1 MVKLVR
7 FVGLIIQ
14 SILIEFLHVLGLV
27 AFLIAAALGYFR
39 LPSWLVPIVG
49 IVCGIIADK
58 FIDQSEIAGLL
69 EKAASANQRGGFLVI
84 VYIVIVAV
92 GYVVGAYARQ
102 KLHRRKT
109 AQAAPTP
116 APKPNPATKP
126 NPAPKPQQKRNRGGS
141 SKG

>member
-7 FVGLIIQ
+7 FVGLIIE
-14 SILIEFLHVLGLV
+14 SILIEFMHVFGLV
-27 AFLIAAALGYFR
+27 AFLLAAALGFFR
-39 LPSWLVPIVG
+39 APSWLVPIVG
-49 IVCGIIADK
+49 IVCGVIADK
-58 FIDQSEIAGLL
+58 YVDQTEVVGIL
-69 EKAASANQRGGFLVI
+69 EKAASANMRGGFLVI

-92 GYVVGAYARQ
+92 GYVIGAYSRQ
-102 KLHRRKT
+102 ALHRRKT

-126 NPAPKPQQKRNRGGS
+126 PQKRNRGGS

>member
-14 SILIEFLHVLGLV
+14 SILIEFLHVFGLV

-49 IVCGIIADK
+49 IICGIFADK
-58 FIDQSEIAGLL
+58 FIDQREVIALL
-69 EKAASANQRGGFLVI
+69 ERAASANQRGGFLVI

-102 KLHRRKT
+102 TLHRRKI
-109 AQAAPTP
+109 AQAAPR
-116 APKPNPATKP
+116 PATKP
-126 NPAPKPQQKRNRGGS
+126 SPAPKPQQKRNRGGS
-141 SKG
+141 SKS